1 MKSYFLVFYSLRR
14 PIMNNLQEKVIRAMV
29 DMYGFYSIEELS
41 EMTEISI
48 SSIKR
53 SLKDITKFI
62 EDYDGKLL
70 RVPKKGICM
79 VVTDQQRENIL
90 EALDS
95 YANGNPESFY
105 YRKNYILDILFNYP
119 ANYTVQLFSEELCVS
134 RKMIEKDLKMI
145 EEYLATFHLELSKV
159 QNQGI
164 SIVGREFDI
173 RQAIVDTQ
181 NKKYWKHT
189 YIEELPQELDYRIS
203 KRAFTYFSDYY
214 SKEDIMMVQEYL
226 ADSEAELGVVLVD
239 ISFCRLTEYLLLTK
253 RRMEEGNKIRNKAD
267 RTMTKLDDI
276 YVETA
281 KKILDRMFPHEDEM
295 ELEYQFLAAK
305 FAVAKTCE
313 VEAEIQDD
321 YLMNIAEDYIYT
333 VFMAM
338 EKESTYHYRE
348 LEKQIAT
355 FLKKISIRHDYM
367 LVEWD
372 DLHKDVQQQIQ
383 SSYAVCLTY
392 SFHLEEKLGFVLTQ
406 DEIAWL
412 ALLIHQASME
422 TGSEKQ
428 GIFVMAT
435 DPYSAKYEAMKI
447 ENEISNLEIIK
458 IVHIHDFKPELT
470 KGKLVI
476 STVPLKEKRNNV
488 IEITKHVTQLDINKI
503 ISQMDEIAWL
513 ALLIHQASMETGSEK
528 QGIFVMATDPYSAK
542 YEAMKIENEISNL
555 EIIKIVH
562 IHDFKPELTKGKLVI
577 STVPLK
583 EKRNNVIE
591 ITKHVTQLDINKI
604 ISQMDEYAQ
613 EMKNEQV
620 IETVKKAF
628 QKELIVIDALATT
641 KKETIAQVSKLLLEQ
656 GCLSEDVTEKVFELE
671 ERRPTTI
678 GSQIAMAHVY
688 KDSVKKSGI
697 AVMRM
702 KYPVK
707 WSRSSK
713 VKLVFFLAINME
725 ESNEILKLFKYLYA
739 LIDNKEDIQKILEA
753 NSSGEIYELLME
765 EFH

>member
-1 MKSYFLVFYSLRR
+1 
-14 PIMNNLQEKVIRAMV
+14 MNNLQEKVIRAMV

-41 EMTEISI
+41 EMTEVSI

-53 SLKDITKFI
+53 SLKEITAFI
-62 EDYDGKLL
+62 ESYDGKLL

-79 VVTDQQRENIL
+79 VVTDQQRETIL
-90 EALDS
+90 EALDF
-95 YANGNPESFY
+95 YANENPESYY

-134 RKMIEKDLKMI
+134 RKMIEKDLEMVK
-145 EEYLATFHLELSKV
+145 EYLETFHLKLSRV
-159 QNQGI
+159 QNCGI
-164 SIVGREFDI
+164 SITGREFDI

-189 YIEELPQELDYRIS
+189 YVEELPKELDYRIS

-214 SKEDIMMVQEYL
+214 STKDIMMVQRNL
-226 ADSEAELGVVLVD
+226 AESEADLGVIFVD

-253 RRMEEGNKIRNKAD
+253 KRMEENNKIRNKAE
-267 RTMTKLDDI
+267 RTLTKLDDI
-276 YVETA
+276 YIETA
-281 KKILDRMFPHEDEM
+281 KKILDRMFPQEEEM

-305 FAVAKTCE
+305 LAVAKTCE
-313 VEAEIQDD
+313 VEANIQDD
-321 YLMNIAEDYIYT
+321 YLMDIAEDYIYT

-338 EKESTYHYRE
+338 EKENTYHYRE

-367 LVEWD
+367 LIEWD

-383 SSYAVCLTY
+383 STYAVCLTY
-392 SFHLEEKLGFVLTQ
+392 AFRLEDELGFVLTQ

-412 ALLIHQASME
+412 SLLIHQASME

-435 DPYSAKYEAMKI
+435 DPYAAKYEAMKI

-458 IVHIHDFKPELT
+458 IVHIKDFKPELA

-476 STVPLKEKRNNV
+476 STVPLKEQRNNV

-503 ISQMDEIAWL
+503 A
-513 ALLIHQASMETGSEK
+513 
-528 QGIFVMATDPYSAK
+528 
-542 YEAMKIENEISNL
+542 N
-555 EIIKIVH
+555 
-562 IHDFKPELTKGKLVI
+562 
-577 STVPLK
+577 
-583 EKRNNVIE
+583 R
-591 ITKHVTQLDINKI
+591 
-604 ISQMDEYAQ
+604 MDEYVQ

-628 QKELIVIDALATT
+628 QKELIMIDALATT
-641 KKETIAQVSKLLLEQ
+641 KKEAISQASKLLLKQ
-656 GCLSEDVTEKVFELE
+656 GCLTEDITEKVFELE

-678 GSQIAMAHVY
+678 GGQIAMAHVY

-702 KYPVK
+702 KYPVQ
-707 WSRSSK
+707 WSRTSK
-713 VKLVFFLAINME
+713 IKLVFFLAINME

-739 LIDNKEDIQKILEA
+739 LIDNKDEIQKILEA
-753 NSSGEIYELLME
+753 DSSEKIYELLME

>member
-1 MKSYFLVFYSLRR
+1 
-14 PIMNNLQEKVIRAMV
+14 MNNLQEKVIRAMV

-41 EMTEISI
+41 EMTEISV

-53 SLKDITKFI
+53 SLKDITTFI

-239 ISFCRLTEYLLLTK
+239 IFFCRLTEYLLLTK
-253 RRMEEGNKIRNKAD
+253 KRMEEGNKIRNKAD

-281 KKILDRMFPHEDEM
+281 KKILDRMFPEEDEM

-305 FAVAKTCE
+305 FAVAKTCD

-392 SFHLEEKLGFVLTQ
+392 AFHLEEKLGFVLTQ

-435 DPYSAKYEAMKI
+435 DSYTAKYEAMKI

-503 ISQMDEIAWL
+503 ISQM
-513 ALLIHQASMETGSEK
+513 
-528 QGIFVMATDPYSAK
+528 
-542 YEAMKIENEISNL
+542 N
-555 EIIKIVH
+555 
-562 IHDFKPELTKGKLVI
+562 
-577 STVPLK
+577 
-583 EKRNNVIE
+583 
-591 ITKHVTQLDINKI
+591 
-604 ISQMDEYAQ
+604 EYAQ

-641 KKETIAQVSKLLLEQ
+641 KKETIAQASKLLLEQ
-656 GCLSEDVTEKVFELE
+656 GCLSEDITEKVFELE

-713 VKLVFFLAINME
+713 IKLVFFLAINME

-753 NSSGEIYELLME
+753 NSSEEIYELLME

>member
-1 MKSYFLVFYSLRR
+1 
-14 PIMNNLQEKVIRAMV
+14 MNNLQEKVIRAMV

-338 EKESTYHYRE
+338 EKESTYHCRE

-422 TGSEKQ
+422 TGSEK
-428 GIFVMAT
+428 
-435 DPYSAKYEAMKI
+435 
-447 ENEISNLEIIK
+447 
-458 IVHIHDFKPELT
+458 
-470 KGKLVI
+470 
-476 STVPLKEKRNNV
+476 
-488 IEITKHVTQLDINKI
+488 
-503 ISQMDEIAWL
+503 
-513 ALLIHQASMETGSEK
+513 
-528 QGIFVMATDPYSAK
+528 
-542 YEAMKIENEISNL
+542 
-555 EIIKIVH
+555 
-562 IHDFKPELTKGKLVI
+562 
-577 STVPLK
+577 
-583 EKRNNVIE
+583 
-591 ITKHVTQLDINKI
+591 
-604 ISQMDEYAQ
+604 
-613 EMKNEQV
+613 
-620 IETVKKAF
+620 
-628 QKELIVIDALATT
+628 
-641 KKETIAQVSKLLLEQ
+641 Q

-753 NSSGEIYELLME
+753 NSSEEIYELLME

>member
-1 MKSYFLVFYSLRR
+1 
-14 PIMNNLQEKVIRAMV
+14 MNNLQEKVIRAMV

-41 EMTEISI
+41 EMTEVSI

-53 SLKDITKFI
+53 SLKEITAFI
-62 EDYDGKLL
+62 ESYDGKLL

-79 VVTDQQRENIL
+79 VVTDQQRETIL

-95 YANGNPESFY
+95 YANGNPESYY

-134 RKMIEKDLKMI
+134 RKMIEKDLEMVK
-145 EEYLATFHLELSKV
+145 EYLATFHLELLRV
-159 QNQGI
+159 QNYGI
-164 SIVGREFDI
+164 SIAGREFDI

-189 YIEELPQELDYRIS
+189 YIEELPKELDYRIS

-214 SKEDIMMVQEYL
+214 STQDIMMVQKNL
-226 ADSEAELGVVLVD
+226 AESEADLGVIFVD

-253 RRMEEGNKIRNKAD
+253 KRMEENNKIRNKAE
-267 RTMTKLDDI
+267 RTLTKLDDI
-276 YVETA
+276 YIETA
-281 KKILDRMFPHEDEM
+281 KKILDRMFPKEEDM

-305 FAVAKTCE
+305 LAVAKTCE
-313 VEAEIQDD
+313 VEAKIQDD
-321 YLMNIAEDYIYT
+321 YLMDIAEDYIYT

-338 EKESTYHYRE
+338 EKENTYHYRE

-367 LVEWD
+367 LIEWD

-383 SSYAVCLTY
+383 STYAVCLTY
-392 SFHLEEKLGFVLTQ
+392 AFRLEDELGFVLTQ

-435 DPYSAKYEAMKI
+435 DSYTAKYEAMKI

-458 IVHIHDFKPELT
+458 IVHVNDFKPELA

-476 STVPLKEKRNNV
+476 STVPLKEQRNNV

-503 ISQMDEIAWL
+503 A
-513 ALLIHQASMETGSEK
+513 
-528 QGIFVMATDPYSAK
+528 
-542 YEAMKIENEISNL
+542 N
-555 EIIKIVH
+555 
-562 IHDFKPELTKGKLVI
+562 
-577 STVPLK
+577 
-583 EKRNNVIE
+583 R
-591 ITKHVTQLDINKI
+591 
-604 ISQMDEYAQ
+604 MDEYVQ
-613 EMKNEQV
+613 EMKNEKV

-628 QKELIVIDALATT
+628 QKELIMIDALATT
-641 KKETIAQVSKLLLEQ
+641 KKEAISQASELLLKQ
-656 GCLSEDVTEKVFELE
+656 GCLTEDITEKVFELE

-678 GSQIAMAHVY
+678 GGQIAMAHVY

-702 KYPVK
+702 KYPVQ
-707 WSRSSK
+707 WSRTSK
-713 VKLVFFLAINME
+713 IKLVFFLAINME

-739 LIDNKEDIQKILEA
+739 LIDNKDEIQKILEA
-753 NSSGEIYELLME
+753 DSSEKIYELLME